1 MPKLLLSA
9 PVDGPGDRRVRVLF
23 YDDGSIRLR
32 VSNAAPMRMSEAF
45 LSGRD
50 ANVIIKLDP
59 EVPWQMEG
67 GVDTPLDQAQQH
79 EEIVA
84 LLREHDEIGVVH
96 RIKRVAESLRQE
108 TMSFTLAR
116 LEDPSFRAINASS
129 RADQLAPIWK
139 PTIEVLGPR
148 MRQYTAAVLTLME
161 YAPERVTD
169 AVLPLVRVF
178 EKTVPQGPRLTT
190 DLPRLVGAIVGST
203 LLGYAIALQRYDAF
217 AAVARCRFKSY
228 KGARP
233 WVFTPEFAHP
243 ESLAHD
249 ASVFGHVVLE
259 YIKGED
265 MADLGISSDELN
277 DAAIAAN
284 VLVGVLGRGADSD
297 TYAWGVEYYEHRIEP
312 AIRDIAS
319 EPAARTHLASVIGE
333 DGDRFSTAFAD
344 RYARLFRGSSSMD
357 THRLD
362 ASVLRLFDPG
372 ATR

>member
-1 MPKLLLSA
+1 MAKLLLSA

-23 YDDGSIRLR
+23 YDDGSIRVR

-59 EVPWQMEG
+59 EVPWQIKG
-67 GVDTPLDQAQQH
+67 GVDTPLDQAQQRD
-79 EEIVA
+79 EIVA

-96 RIKRVAESLRQE
+96 RIKRIAESLRQE

-116 LEDPSFRAINASS
+116 VEDPSFRAIAASS
-129 RADQLAPIWK
+129 PGEQLAPIWR
-139 PTIEVLGPR
+139 PTIETLGPR

-161 YAPERVTD
+161 YAPERVPD

-178 EKTVPQGPRLTT
+178 EKIVPQGPRLTT

-203 LLGYAIALQRYDAF
+203 LLGYAIALKRYDAF
-217 AAVARCRFKSY
+217 AAVARSRFKSY
-228 KGARP
+228 KGVRP

-259 YIKGED
+259 YVKGED
-265 MADLGISSDELN
+265 LEDLGLSAEELN

-297 TYAWGVEYYEHRIEP
+297 TYPWGIGYYEHRIEP

-333 DGDRFSTAFAD
+333 DGETFSTTFAE
-344 RYARLFRGSSSMD
+344 RYATLFRGGSSMD
-357 THRLD
+357 SYRLD
-362 ASVLRLFDPG
+362 ASVLRLFHPA
-372 ATR
+372 ATP